1 MLKKQSLAG
10 IDKEALYKG
19 VRAGLQNQG
28 GKARSAV
35 ATIYNH
41 LSYEEIKPLLPAIY
55 QATAELAPSGI
66 MFADGVRLSGL
77 ELLAKHKIKEGVPLC
92 VEVLGIGRWGLA
104 RRTPPVLDILESY
117 GAAAKSELPK
127 LKPYYDQLKS
137 KPNPSDKDK
146 KKLKRFEEVIKKI
159 NSDKSKPKLRSLP
172 KLAA

>member
-1 MLKKQSLAG
+1 M
-10 IDKEALYKG
+10 
-19 VRAGLQNQG
+19 
-28 GKARSAV
+28 
-35 ATIYNH
+35 
-41 LSYEEIKPLLPAIY
+41 
-55 QATAELAPSGI
+55 
-66 MFADGVRLSGL
+66 
-77 ELLAKHKIKEGVPLC
+77 
-92 VEVLGIGRWGLA
+92 
-104 RRTPPVLDILESY
+104 ESY